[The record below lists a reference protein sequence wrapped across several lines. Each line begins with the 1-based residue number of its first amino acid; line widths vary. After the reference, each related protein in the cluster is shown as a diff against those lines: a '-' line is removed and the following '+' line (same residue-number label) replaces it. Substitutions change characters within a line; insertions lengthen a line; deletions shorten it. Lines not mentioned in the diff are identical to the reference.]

1 MQRKRTSNS
10 MQVIV
15 DSTIS
20 CNGQTDKIHTE
31 AQGRF
36 YEKNGIWYLLY
47 KEPSESGLAGV
58 TTTIK
63 AQPGCVVILRS
74 EPYASRM
81 VIEQGKTCI
90 TAYPTEG
97 GLFELEV
104 RGERV
109 AVLLR
114 ENGGE
119 IRLQYSLFLASGDML
134 QTVSMV
140 IQVKDSV

>member
-1 MQRKRTSNS
+1 MR
-10 MQVIV
+10 VIV
-15 DSTIS
+15 DSIIS

-36 YEKNGIWYLLY
+36 YEKNGTWYLLY
-47 KEPSESGLAGV
+47 EEPSESGLAGV

-63 AQPGCVVILRS
+63 ATGDSVTILRS

-81 VIEQGKTCI
+81 VIQPGKTCI
-90 TAYPTEG
+90 AAYPTEG

-114 ENGGE
+114 AGGGE

-134 QTVSMV
+134 QTISMR
-140 IQVKDSV
+140 IQVLPGGDSL

>member
-1 MQRKRTSNS
+1 

-20 CNGQTDKIHTE
+20 CNGQTDRIHTKSE
-31 AQGRF
+31 GRF
-36 YEKNGIWYLLY
+36 YEKNGTWYLLY
-47 KEPSESGLAGV
+47 KEPFDSGLEGV

-63 AQPGCVVILRS
+63 ATGDSVTILRS

-81 VIEQGKTCI
+81 VIQPGKTFF

-104 RGERV
+104 RGEHV

-114 ENGGE
+114 AGGGE

-134 QTVSMV
+134 QTVSMK
-140 IQVKDSV
+140 IQVLPDGESL